1 MNESSAAPF
10 CVLERLTA
18 KLTFV
23 LCDGYF
29 VVQYMM
35 WSMMMWSLFWAF
47 FMAALVVTLYSEHP
61 SVSNRATT
69 QLHTYTLY
77 QRKISAEWCHSI
89 DPLLLLALTAI
100 DASVLPR
107 FVPE

>member
-1 MNESSAAPF
+1 
-10 CVLERLTA
+10 
-18 KLTFV
+18 
-23 LCDGYF
+23 
-29 VVQYMM
+29 MM
-35 WSMMMWSLFWAF
+35 WSMMMWSLLWAF
-47 FMAALVVTLYSEHP
+47 FMAALVVTLNNEHP

-69 QLHTYTLY
+69 QLQTYTLY

-107 FVPE
+107 FVPEQHTSWVVRRVATFVWENPGIAVSTTVCIHTR